1 MSRGSVREDDQVAH
15 RRSAPATAR
24 GAPFIPP
31 RAPLPP
37 GVVNHVTPRGL
48 RLLQEERAALEN
60 ERSLPHE
67 SDYARRR
74 AWAEIDGK
82 LELLNERLGSARVV
96 EPPDPAPDDVRFG
109 ASVTFRFLSGPQ
121 KGQDHTFILVGVDEA
136 SVRDGRIAFTSPI
149 ARDLLGK
156 RAGRRPPSCW
166 ARRRRNWRCFP

>member
-1 MSRGSVREDDQVAH
+1 M
-15 RRSAPATAR
+15 AR

-60 ERSLPHE
+60 ERSLPYE

-74 AWAEIDGK
+74 ALAEIDGK

-109 ASVTFRFLSGPQ
+109 ASVTFGFLSGPQ

-136 SVRDGRIAFTSPI
+136 SVRHGPCWGNG
-149 ARDLLGK
+149 L
-156 RAGRRPPSCW
+156 GRRPPSCW
-166 ARRRRNWRCFP
+166 ARRRRNWRCWPWPTERPPWAR